1 MQYGI
6 DPSQAV
12 IEVAAQSAP
21 TISPV
26 AGFWRRL
33 AAWLVDTLILGLIG
47 QLISL
52 VLGTYLF
59 QIGPYGR
66 PLGLLLILP
75 YFGVAN
81 SKIGGGQTIGKRLM
95 KIAVRDESNS
105 PIGLARSLGRTTLIA
120 LPALFNGW
128 ALPIFEGPIL
138 SWFVSLLV
146 FGLGGSIV
154 YTMVFN
160 RKARQGIHDLLAGT
174 YVVNLAGKPIAS
186 LPKSAQIHKVVVGA
200 WMGIIGVATVLM
212 AFLVPSL
219 TASKP
224 MASVMDVY
232 HALQSDGRFFSAS
245 VLDSV
250 SFVSNSGSSHSLV
263 VSVWY
268 KGNPGSDEQR
278 AIVDSIVRTVFEHST
293 NLDTYDSI
301 RVGLTSAYDIG
312 VASGSF
318 TVTSVKA
325 VDEWRQEL
333 GIERP

>member
-1 MQYGI
+1 MQHEI
-6 DPSQAV
+6 NPSQMT
-12 IEVAAQSAP
+12 IEGPTQDAP
-21 TISPV
+21 TIPPV

-52 VLGTYLF
+52 LFSTLLF

-75 YFGVAN
+75 YFGVMN

-105 PIGLARSLGRTTLIA
+105 PISLARSLGRITLIA

-128 ALPIFEGPIL
+128 ALPIFESPVL

-174 YVVNLAGKPIAS
+174 YVVNLAGKPIAA
-186 LPKSAQIHKVVVGA
+186 LPKSAQIHKVVVGT
-200 WMGIIGVATVLM
+200 WVSIIGIATVLM

-219 TASKP
+219 TASEP

-232 HALQSDGRFFSAS
+232 RALQSDGRFFSAS

-250 SFVSNSGSSHSLV
+250 SFVSNSGS
-263 VSVWY
+263 
-268 KGNPGSDEQR
+268 K
-278 AIVDSIVRTVFEHST
+278 
-293 NLDTYDSI
+293 
-301 RVGLTSAYDIG
+301 
-312 VASGSF
+312 
-318 TVTSVKA
+318 
-325 VDEWRQEL
+325 
-333 GIERP
+333 